1 MIILDVTGDLDV
13 TGNISGTNGT
23 FGGNI
28 GAVNGNS
35 SGTVTAG
42 QYNGPL
48 QYNVSNWRKLTGGFH
63 STTQRTELL
72 QSIKITIFAWT
83 GDQTWAGTSTFNG
96 PVTVNTITGTTGTFT
111 TLNATNFNG
120 GAFSGTNGTFSG
132 NVTVTGNV
140 TAAGGIFDDIVV
152 NNDADFR
159 GTVINTTGN
168 VLVDDNL
175 DVTGDLDVTGNISGT
190 NGTFGGNIGAVNG
203 NFSGTVTAGQYNGPL
218 QYNVQ
223 TGAGL
228 TGGLFN
234 NTANRIFAVDQ
245 DFDFAW
251 TGDQTWAG
259 DIYIQR
265 TSNSEHDNW
274 NDWNIYNIEC
284 NELRWRS
291 IQWNEWNI

>member
-1 MIILDVTGDLDV
+1 MR
-13 TGNISGTNGT
+13 
-23 FGGNI
+23 
-28 GAVNGNS
+28 
-35 SGTVTAG
+35 G
-42 QYNGPL
+42 QETKPGL
-48 QYNVSNWRKLTGGFH
+48 
-63 STTQRTELL
+63 E
-72 QSIKITIFAWT
+72 I
-83 GDQTWAGTSTFNG
+83 STFNG

-259 DIYIQR
+259 VSTFNGPVTVNTI
-265 TSNSEHDNW
+265 TGTTGTFTTLNA
-274 NDWNIYNIEC
+274 
-284 NELRWRS
+284 NELQWRS
-291 IQWNEWNI
+291 IQRNEWNI